1 MDERTDGQIF
11 TCVSRL
17 TVTRFTTEISSFF
30 EIMQLTV
37 HPPNKTFKTS
47 NLAVSTSLRRNSEA
61 HYEDTARQQQHL
73 GRFKRVLM
81 DAIDAKK
88 KKKKKSKGSERDDM
102 LELLRKGEGTGLHK
116 DRDEAIDANTF
127 DPDNSKSEKSNKRRQ
142 RQQEMENNESDKV
155 KKDGKTK
162 KKIPKAPD
170 TIEMIDET
178 KESKPVKKKKKK
190 KVEVPEEEV
199 PEEIPSPTE
208 TTPKKKKKVK
218 KSPVPEESTETPP
231 VPEEEQTETTALV
244 SPKDEKKKKKKK
256 KPPDAEEDPEAT
268 TVKAEDETG
277 TAEEPPTDETSPRA
291 ETPKK
296 KKKKKKKEEEEVV
309 TAAEEEVAAPDV
321 KDVED
326 RGQIL
331 GLTIHRTDKLK
342 NDFHIL
348 HPMIRVHMVD
358 ESTGTYL
365 KKQKESRAVTSFY
378 ETKSDKVDHILP
390 IMTQPFDFKQRKST
404 LPVWEELLVFNE
416 NYNYIIQKDLKIIL
430 FFELLDFVSMN
441 TASRKYNNEK
451 QEGGWHRIAWGFL
464 KIHGAN
470 EKLNVGSKVRLQ
482 LFQPPNR
489 FTVKPNKIELYQWWY
504 SLPRV
509 AYPSTLYITL
519 KGITPPDEVEPA
531 ARSMFAT
538 QEERGRMTYDD
549 LKKSMN
555 WSSKTK
561 LEERRPMT
569 SWSRLFGQM
578 CRIPNNLMLS
588 LPAGRKGC
596 YVLKFSHDG
605 RNLACACQDKEGYP
619 IYVYEIPSGTLRGEF
634 SGHFGIIYDL
644 CWSKKDTHLLSAA
657 SDGTARIWDLM
668 NFGGSSDKLLPHP
681 AFVYAAQFHPRVD
694 NIVVTG
700 GYDQVLRV
708 WDVLGDEPHGQ
719 LMQEIENHHGHINSI
734 CFDEEGQ
741 KMYSADS
748 SGAVFIWNV
757 YVTEQES
764 RRAFIR
770 EWTIFLEIRDPE
782 LKNVAINSIRMHP
795 SGRRLLLHCRD
806 NILRMLDLRVQRIMQ
821 NYIGALNFR
830 EKIRSAISPCGTFVF
845 AGSEDNTAYVWNT
858 ETGDQVARYSELN
871 YQRPVTDLDYHPRD
885 HILAICSLGDNQPVL
900 VYNYD
905 PQVAHIG
912 MGLSFPSKE
921 PDDTTD
927 VEDINTSRTT
937 GRKSPVQTDDQLN
950 SARSQV
956 FSKGEFEAHEKS
968 RYSRVMR
975 KLDSAT
981 LQMAAQGPL
990 FQMPESHPFG
1000 ASPGS
1005 TSIWD
1010 GINTD
1015 DQLNSARSQ
1024 VFSKGEFEA
1033 HENRGTVG
1041 LSRKLDSATLQ
1052 MAAQGPLFQMPES
1065 HPFGAS
1071 PGLPPSGM
1079 GSMFEQSYGLTP
1091 RASVLPSTFSPHAP
1105 QSMSTMMQHQQYSNQ
1120 NLYLRQTDGWRPTFS
1135 EVGQRGGSRSSSPT
1149 FYGRPHQLSLSAS
1162 QGKASFSFQ
1171 SAPGKMG
1178 LQHRVVVMYDYRAQ
1192 RSDELTIYKGD
1203 MIVVLYKDSENWWM
1217 GELPDGSQGYF
1228 PANYVI
1234 SEDAY
1239 EGEEL
1244 EEVTGR
1250 KKERNGKKKE
1260 VTAVKTRDGDLR
1272 FFSATDDSDTENT
1285 PKQSKLRSSMTGDS
1299 DTGSD
1304 SKPRKARRRVHM
1316 DESVA

>member
-1 MDERTDGQIF
+1 MAEDVEPGQSDSK
-11 TCVSRL
+11 VR
-17 TVTRFTTEISSFF
+17 VD
-30 EIMQLTV
+30 QLLQQV
-37 HPPNKTFKTS
+37 VKQ
-47 NLAVSTSLRRNSEA
+47 ST
-61 HYEDTARQQQHL
+61 
-73 GRFKRVLM
+73 K

-88 KKKKKSKGSERDDM
+88 KKKKKSKGSEQDDM

-116 DRDEAIDANTF
+116 DRDETIDANTF

-162 KKIPKAPD
+162 KKIPKAQD

-190 KVEVPEEEV
+190 KVETPEEEV

-208 TTPKKKKKVK
+208 TTPKKKKKAK
-218 KSPVPEESTETPP
+218 KPPVLEESTETPP
-231 VPEEEQTETTALV
+231 VQEEEQTETTALV

-256 KPPDAEEDPEAT
+256 KPPDTEDDPEAT
-268 TVKAEDETG
+268 TVKAEDETVE
-277 TAEEPPTDETSPRA
+277 TAEEPHTDETSPRA

-309 TAAEEEVAAPDV
+309 TAAEEEVAAAADV
-321 KDVED
+321 KDIED
-326 RGQIL
+326 KGQIL
-331 GLTIHRTDKLK
+331 GLTVHRTDKLK

-416 NYNYIIQKDLKIIL
+416 NYNYIVQKDLKVIL

-489 FTVKPNKIELYQWWY
+489 FTVKPDKIELYQWWY

-578 CRIPNNLMLS
+578 CRIPNNLMVS

-657 SDGTARIWDLM
+657 SDGTARVWDLK

-681 AFVYAAQFHPRVD
+681 AFVYTAQFHPRVD

-708 WDVLGDEPHGQ
+708 WDVSGDEPHGQ

-748 SGAVFIWNV
+748 TGAVFIWNV

-782 LKNVAINSIRMHP
+782 LKNVPINSIRMHP

-885 HILAICSLGDNQPVL
+885 HIIAICSLGDNQPVL

-905 PQVAHIG
+905 PQVAHVG

-927 VEDINTSRTT
+927 VEEINTSRTT

-956 FSKGEFEAHEKS
+956 FSRGEFEAQEKS
-968 RYSRVMR
+968 RYNRVMR
-975 KLDSAT
+975 KLDNAT

-990 FQMPESHPFG
+990 FQMPESHPFA
-1000 ASPGS
+1000 AS
-1005 TSIWD
+1005 
-1010 GINTD
+1010 
-1015 DQLNSARSQ
+1015 Q
-1024 VFSKGEFEA
+1024 
-1033 HENRGTVG
+1033 
-1041 LSRKLDSATLQ
+1041 
-1052 MAAQGPLFQMPES
+1052 
-1065 HPFGAS
+1065 
-1071 PGLPPSGM
+1071 GLPPSGM

-1135 EVGQRGGSRSSSPT
+1135 EIGQRGGSRSSSPT
-1149 FYGRPHQLSLSAS
+1149 FYGRPHQLSLNAS
-1162 QGKASFSFQ
+1162 QGKASFTFQ
-1171 SAPGKMG
+1171 SAPGKMS
-1178 LQHRVVVMYDYRAQ
+1178 LQHRVVAMYDYRAQ

-1244 EEVTGR
+1244 EEVTGGR
-1250 KKERNGKKKE
+1250 KERNGKKKE

>member
-1 MDERTDGQIF
+1 MAEDAEPGHSDSKVRVD
-11 TCVSRL
+11 
-17 TVTRFTTEISSFF
+17 
-30 EIMQLTV
+30 QLLQQV
-37 HPPNKTFKTS
+37 VKQ
-47 NLAVSTSLRRNSEA
+47 ST
-61 HYEDTARQQQHL
+61 
-73 GRFKRVLM
+73 K

-88 KKKKKSKGSERDDM
+88 KKKKKSKGSEQDDM

-116 DRDEAIDANTF
+116 DRDDAIDANTF

-142 RQQEMENNESDKV
+142 RLQEKENNESDKV

-162 KKIPKAPD
+162 KKVPKTQD

-178 KESKPVKKKKKK
+178 KEKKTVVKKKKKVK
-190 KVEVPEEEV
+190 LPVEEV

-208 TTPKKKKKVK
+208 TTPKKKKKAK
-218 KSPVPEESTETPP
+218 KSSAAEETIEPSPAGRE
-231 VPEEEQTETTALV
+231 EEEQTETTALV
-244 SPKDEKKKKKKK
+244 SPRDGKKKKKKK
-256 KPPDAEEDPEAT
+256 KPPDTEEDPEAT
-268 TVKAEDETG
+268 AVKTEDETEA
-277 TAEEPPTDETSPRA
+277 TTEEPPTDETSPRA

-296 KKKKKKKEEEEVV
+296 KKKKKKKEEDEVV
-309 TAAEEEVAAPDV
+309 AATEEDTVAAPDV
-321 KDVED
+321 KDIED

-331 GLTIHRTDKLK
+331 GLTVHRTDKLK

-378 ETKSDKVDHILP
+378 ETKSDKVNHILP

-416 NYNYIIQKDLKIIL
+416 NFNYIVQKDLKVIL

-464 KIHGAN
+464 KIHGGN
-470 EKLNVGSKVRLQ
+470 DKLNVGSKVRLQ

-489 FTVKPNKIELYQWWY
+489 FTVKPGKIELYQWWY

-509 AYPSTLYITL
+509 AYPSTLYVTL
-519 KGITPPDEVEPA
+519 KGITPPDEVEAA

-555 WSSKTK
+555 WSSKKK
-561 LEERRPMT
+561 LEDRRPMT

-644 CWSKKDTHLLSAA
+644 AWSKKDTHLLSAA
-657 SDGTARIWDLM
+657 SDGTARVWDLK
-668 NFGGSSDKLLPHP
+668 NFGGSSNKLLPHP
-681 AFVYAAQFHPRVD
+681 AFVYSAQFHPRVD

-708 WDVLGDEPHGQ
+708 WDIHGDEPHGH
-719 LMQEIENHHGHINSI
+719 LMQEIENHHGHINSL
-734 CFDEEGQ
+734 CFDEEGH

-770 EWTIFLEIRDPE
+770 EWTVFLEIRDPE

-845 AGSEDNTAYVWNT
+845 SGSEDNTAYVWNT
-858 ETGDQVARYSELN
+858 ETGDQVARYSDLN

-905 PQVAHIG
+905 PQAAHIG
-912 MGLSFPSKE
+912 MGLSFPTKE
-921 PDDTTD
+921 PDETTD
-927 VEDINTSRTT
+927 IEEINTSRTT
-937 GRKSPVQTDDQLN
+937 GRKSPVPTEDQLN
-950 SARSQV
+950 SARTQV
-956 FSKGEFEAHEKS
+956 FSKGEFEAHEKA
-968 RYSRVMR
+968 RYHRVMR
-975 KLDSAT
+975 KLDNAT
-981 LQMAAQGPL
+981 LQMVATGPL
-990 FQMPESHPFG
+990 FQMPESHPF
-1000 ASPGS
+1000 A
-1005 TSIWD
+1005 
-1010 GINTD
+1010 
-1015 DQLNSARSQ
+1015 
-1024 VFSKGEFEA
+1024 
-1033 HENRGTVG
+1033 
-1041 LSRKLDSATLQ
+1041 
-1052 MAAQGPLFQMPES
+1052 AAQGS
-1065 HPFGAS
+1065 
-1071 PGLPPSGM
+1071 LPTAGM

-1091 RASVLPSTFSPHAP
+1091 RAAVLPSTFSPHAP
-1105 QSMSTMMQHQQYSNQ
+1105 QTMSTMMQHQQYSNQ
-1120 NLYLRQTDGWRPTFS
+1120 NLYLKQSDGWRPTFS

-1171 SAPGKMG
+1171 SAPGKIS
-1178 LQHRVVVMYDYRAQ
+1178 LQHRVVAMYDYRAQ

-1203 MIVVLYKDSENWWM
+1203 MIVVLYKDSDNWWM

-1244 EEVTGR
+1244 EEVSAGR
-1250 KKERNGKKKE
+1250 KERNGKKKE

-1272 FFSATDDSDTENT
+1272 FFSATDESDTENT
-1285 PKQSKLRSSMTGDS
+1285 PRHSKPRSSLTGDS

-1304 SKPRKARRRVHM
+1304 SRPPKARRRVRM